1 MQTGTS
7 LRHLFTTILLFC
19 TPSEP
24 HQLWEEYRS
33 YICDN
38 LHYRLRS
45 LGVNNAST
53 HDVYDYGLYLI
64 NNILHESG
72 HTLSDWPSMPSIRR
86 EWEQYSMNNMIA
98 EQLNYDRYTQRTYWE
113 THYHLLNS
121 EQRDAYQR
129 IMYSMENGMGGMF
142 MINGHGGTGKTFLYK
157 VISSKLRSKGSIV
170 LCTASSGVTALLLP
184 GGRTAHSMF
193 KIPID
198 GLSPES
204 FCCIPK
210 NSARADL
217 MRATRC
223 IIWDEI
229 VPQHHYAIET
239 LDRTLRD
246 LRDNNE
252 PFGGITILMGG
263 DFQQTLPVIPKGSRE
278 EILDATI
285 TQSHL
290 WNDIHVIHLH
300 RNMRLQQDP
309 HAEEFAKWLLDIGH
323 GRNSD
328 ESSEIQI
335 SQDMCSS
342 NIESLMNFV
351 YPALNSTPP
360 PPPDYFLNRMILA
373 PRNSDV
379 DAINE
384 TLLDRMNSDIKIYY
398 SADNIIHESG
408 ADDQNDLLL
417 TPEFLRSIKSTS
429 LPPGELRIKVG
440 CPLILMRNLSPSH
453 GLCNGSRMIVVGMSE
468 RVLQV
473 HLIGGDYNGQLA
485 LIPRISLIP
494 TSTPNFTF
502 KIRRRQ
508 FPVHLAFAM
517 TINRAQ
523 GQSVKYVGLDLC
535 VSVFTHGQL
544 YVVFSR
550 VVARQNIKVLLPED
564 NLHSMTNN
572 VVYKEALL

>member
-1 MQTGTS
+1 MIQLKSTSSTFYAACLTHGLLEDDGEWSQCLAEASQMQTGTS

-33 YICDN
+33 YICDD

-86 EWEQYSMNNMIA
+86 EWEQYSVNNMIA
-98 EQLNYDRYTQRTYWE
+98 EQLNYDRNTQRTYWE

-157 VISSKLRSKGSIV
+157 VISSKLRSEGSIV
-170 LCTASSGVTALLLP
+170 LCTASSGVAALLLP

-204 FCCIPK
+204 FCCISK

-229 VPQHHYAIET
+229 VPQHRYAIET

-285 TQSHL
+285 TRSHL
-290 WNDIHVIHLH
+290 
-300 RNMRLQQDP
+300 
-309 HAEEFAKWLLDIGH
+309 
-323 GRNSD
+323 
-328 ESSEIQI
+328 
-335 SQDMCSS
+335 
-342 NIESLMNFV
+342 
-351 YPALNSTPP
+351 
-360 PPPDYFLNRMILA
+360 
-373 PRNSDV
+373 
-379 DAINE
+379 
-384 TLLDRMNSDIKIYY
+384 
-398 SADNIIHESG
+398 
-408 ADDQNDLLL
+408 
-417 TPEFLRSIKSTS
+417 
-429 LPPGELRIKVG
+429 
-440 CPLILMRNLSPSH
+440 
-453 GLCNGSRMIVVGMSE
+453 
-468 RVLQV
+468 
-473 HLIGGDYNGQLA
+473 
-485 LIPRISLIP
+485 
-494 TSTPNFTF
+494 
-502 KIRRRQ
+502 
-508 FPVHLAFAM
+508 
-517 TINRAQ
+517 
-523 GQSVKYVGLDLC
+523 
-535 VSVFTHGQL
+535 
-544 YVVFSR
+544 
-550 VVARQNIKVLLPED
+550 
-564 NLHSMTNN
+564 
-572 VVYKEALL
+572 